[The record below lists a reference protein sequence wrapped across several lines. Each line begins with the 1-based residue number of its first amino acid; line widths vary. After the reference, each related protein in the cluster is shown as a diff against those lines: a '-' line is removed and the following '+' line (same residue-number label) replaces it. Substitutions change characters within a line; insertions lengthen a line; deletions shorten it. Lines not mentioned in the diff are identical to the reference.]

1 MTDSITKTNKEI
13 RDDEIILMIQRQTN
27 YTEKETKEKLM
38 LWDNNYINVIKE
50 YVNPDFRQEKK
61 IPVKSTNQQV
71 MSEIRNFMD
80 VATKGYE
87 NRKKQDEIYKEKR
100 QQYIRQYNQQIN
112 IRVKQACTK
121 WTDAPKSCWLDREVV
136 GLLMKYGI
144 DDKQGIS
151 GKTFHDYHFIH

>member
-13 RDDEIILMIQRQTN
+13 RDDEINLMIQRQTN
-27 YTEKETKEKLM
+27 YTEKENKEKLM

-50 YVNPDFRQEKK
+50 YVNPDFQQEKK
-61 IPVKSTNQQV
+61 KSVKSTNQQV

-80 VATKGYE
+80 VATRGYE
-87 NRKKQDEIYKEKR
+87 TRKKQEEIYKEKR
-100 QQYIRQYNQQIN
+100 QQYISQCNQQIN
-112 IRVKQACTK
+112 IRIKQACAK

-151 GKTFHDYHFIH
+151 